1 MMDDE
6 ILSGL
11 LKRAKGY
18 SYKEVQEEY
27 SVKEDGE
34 IALTKRKVTK
44 KYCPPDSGAIKTYIE
59 LSSDRDIADYS
70 DEELESERIRLLGL
84 LEKEGGKAQKTVK
97 KAVSAVDR
105 KKQTIRKSTVVSDT
119 TENNKGEQNV

>member
-1 MMDDE
+1 MDEE

-44 KYCPPDSGAIKTYIE
+44 KYCPPDSGALKTYIE
-59 LSSDRDIADYS
+59 LNGERRIEDYS
-70 DEELESERIRLLGL
+70 DEELKAERARLLATL
-84 LEKEGGKAQKTVK
+84 KEE
-97 KAVSAVDR
+97 
-105 KKQTIRKSTVVSDT
+105 
-119 TENNKGEQNV
+119 TEQ